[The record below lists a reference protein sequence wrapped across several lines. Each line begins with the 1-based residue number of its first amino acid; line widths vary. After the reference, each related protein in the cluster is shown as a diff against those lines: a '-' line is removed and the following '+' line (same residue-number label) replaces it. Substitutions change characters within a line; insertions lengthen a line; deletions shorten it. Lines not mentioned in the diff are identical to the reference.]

1 MADLTPESV
10 GAMLDAADPHLER
23 CVISAARAPDTDAD
37 WWAVAFLARAAPD
50 LARALLAAWDERN
63 SLRTLAACWAAYQA
77 GWHGAERG
85 EGRDS
90 GPAGDGPVAT
100 AWLDGWEYW
109 HALDALEAAHAEV
122 ARLRSGLRA
131 ALDAGDPD
139 GLEAAVRRL
148 LKDTNLF
155 AQRNP

>member
-1 MADLTPESV
+1 
-10 GAMLDAADPHLER
+10 MLDAADPHLER

-50 LARALLAAWDERN
+50 LARALLAAWDERGALLLEN
-63 SLRTLAACWAAYQA
+63 ARLRHPEESARRAAAM
-77 GWHGAERG
+77 
-85 EGRDS
+85 
-90 GPAGDGPVAT
+90 
-100 AWLDGWEYW
+100 
-109 HALDALEAAHAEV
+109 HALCRGIRDTEAL